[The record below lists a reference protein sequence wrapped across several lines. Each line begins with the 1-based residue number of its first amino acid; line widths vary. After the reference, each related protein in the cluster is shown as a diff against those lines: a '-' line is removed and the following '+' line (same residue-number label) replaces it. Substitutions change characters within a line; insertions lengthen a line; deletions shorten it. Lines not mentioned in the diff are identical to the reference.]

1 MTELNIANL
10 LYFNIVTQ
18 KFYLSIKISII
29 LIKKIFF
36 IFFTIGKMNDYRF
49 FLTTRSNFNKNM
61 KVLI

>member
-1 MTELNIANL
+1 MTELNIDNL

-29 LIKKIFF
+29 LIKKFFF